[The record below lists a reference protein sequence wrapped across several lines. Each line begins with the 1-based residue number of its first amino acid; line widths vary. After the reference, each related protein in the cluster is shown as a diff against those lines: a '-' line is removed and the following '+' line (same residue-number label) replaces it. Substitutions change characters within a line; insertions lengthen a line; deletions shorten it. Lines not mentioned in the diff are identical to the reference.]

1 MNLIGVDVGGSKI
14 EAALVSD
21 WKILKKVKRKTEAEK
36 GRGAVLKNIISA
48 IEKVF
53 DSSVSAIGIGIAG
66 PVNPKKSVVVQSPHI
81 PCLVNVPVKKI
92 LEKTFKVKVV
102 LDNDAR
108 MFTLGAHKNYKAKN
122 MVALT
127 LGTGVGGAA
136 ILNNKLEKNPRKAD
150 EEIGHMVI
158 NKNGRRCA
166 CGARG
171 CLEAY
176 VSGEAIELRYER
188 LTGKKA
194 SAKEIADAARKRDK
208 TAEKVIKEARDYL
221 AKGLSIIVEK
231 YNPEIIVVGGGVSN
245 IREIFPDSEVKLVKP
260 KQNLA
265 LLGAALR
272 AQSLLNIQ
280 YKIKGTEVKK

>member
-1 MNLIGVDVGGSKI
+1 MKLIGVDVGGSKI
-14 EAALVSD
+14 EAALVSEL
-21 WKILKKVKRKTEAEK
+21 KIVKKVKRKTEAAK
-36 GRGAVLKNIISA
+36 GREAVLKNIISA

-66 PVNPKKSVVVQSPHI
+66 PVNPEKNIVVQSPHI
-81 PCLVNVPVKKI
+81 PCLVNVPVKEI
-92 LEKTFKVKVV
+92 LEKTFKVRVA

-108 MFTLGAHKNYKAKN
+108 MFTLGAHRIYGAKN

-127 LGTGVGGAA
+127 LGTGIGGAA
-136 ILNNKLEKNPRKAD
+136 IVNNKLEKNPRTAG
-150 EEIGHMVI
+150 EEIGHI
-158 NKNGRRCA
+158 TIEKNGRRCA

-176 VSGEAIELRYER
+176 ASGEAIALSYER

-208 TAEKVIKEARDYL
+208 TAEKIIKEARDYL
-221 AKGLSIIVEK
+221 AKGLSMISEK

-245 IREIFPDSEVKLVKP
+245 MREIFPDSEVKLVKSR
-260 KQNLA
+260 QNLV
-265 LLGAALR
+265 LLGAAMR
-272 AQSLLNIQ
+272 AGSL
-280 YKIKGTEVKK
+280 V

>member
-1 MNLIGVDVGGSKI
+1 MKLIGVDVGGSKI

-21 WKILKKVKRKTEAEK
+21 WKILKKVKRKTGAEK
-36 GRGAVLKNIISA
+36 GREAVLKNIISA

-66 PVNPKKSVVVQSPHI
+66 PVNPEKSVVVQSPHT
-81 PCLVNVPVKKI
+81 PCLVNVPVKEI

-108 MFTLGAHKNYKAKN
+108 MFTLGAHRIYGAKN

-136 ILNNKLEKNPRKAD
+136 IVNNKLEKNPRNAG
-150 EEIGHMVI
+150 EEIGHMVVE
-158 NKNGRRCA
+158 KNGRRCA

-194 SAKEIADAARKRDK
+194 SAKKIADAARKGDK

-221 AKGLSIIVEK
+221 AKGLSMIAEK

-260 KQNLA
+260 AQNLA
-265 LLGAALR
+265 LLGAAMR
-272 AQSLLNIQ
+272 AQSLLNI
-280 YKIKGTEVKK
+280 